1 MITDKYTNL
10 NDGIYCID
18 ARYICPGNACCYLIV
33 EDNEIAIIETGTA
46 FTVEG
51 IEEALRHL
59 SLKKE
64 MVRYIIP
71 THVHLDHAGGAG
83 VLMQKYTNAQLVVH
97 PRGAKHMINPDKL
110 VAGSKAVYGE
120 RKFKELYGEVV
131 PVPEHRTL
139 TMQDRDKIYLKK
151 RILEFR
157 HTPGH
162 AEHHFC
168 IWDQV
173 SQGWFSGDT
182 FGISYEKLGG
192 KLNRFIFPTTSPVQF
207 DPDNLLR
214 SIDLIMEYKP
224 EQIFLTHYSVIKE
237 PAKQAKILREQIES
251 YRKIAIELRFSSNR
265 EQKIFN
271 AIKVM
276 TINNIVSQLPCYDIR
291 MVENLLELDF
301 KLNAQGIDIWISKQ
315 NEKNQKISTG
325 K

>member
-1 MITDKYTNL
+1 MITDKCINL

-46 FTVEG
+46 FTAEG
-51 IEEALRHL
+51 IDEALY
-59 SLKKE
+59 SLGLRKE

-71 THVHLDHAGGAG
+71 THVHLDHAGCAG
-83 VLMQKYTNAQLVVH
+83 VLMQKYTDAQLVIH
-97 PRGAKHMINPDKL
+97 PRGARHMVNPDKL
-110 VAGSKAVYGE
+110 IAGSKAVYGN
-120 RKFKELYGEVV
+120 RKFRELYGEVV
-131 PVPEHRTL
+131 PVPEHRTI
-139 TMQDRDKIYLKK
+139 TMKDKDKLYLKK

-162 AEHHFC
+162 ADHHFC

-173 SQGWFSGDT
+173 SHGWFSGDT
-182 FGISYEKLGG
+182 FGISYEQIGD

-207 DPDNLLR
+207 DPDKLLR

-224 EQIFLTHYSVIKE
+224 KQIFLTHYSVIKE
-237 PAKQAKILREQIES
+237 PAKKAKILREQIES
-251 YRKIAIELRFSSNR
+251 YREIANELRFSSNR
-265 EQKIFN
+265 EEEIFT

-276 TINNIVSQLPCYDIR
+276 TLSNIASKFPCHDIK
-291 MVENLLELDF
+291 MVEELLELDF

-315 NEKNQKISTG
+315 NEKN
-325 K
+325 

>member
-1 MITDKYTNL
+1 MITDKCINL

-46 FTVEG
+46 FTAEG
-51 IEEALRHL
+51 IDEALY
-59 SLKKE
+59 SLGLRKE

-83 VLMQKYTNAQLVVH
+83 VLMQKYTDAQLVIH
-97 PRGAKHMINPDKL
+97 PRGARHMVNPDKL
-110 VAGSKAVYGE
+110 IAGSKAVYGN
-120 RKFKELYGEVV
+120 RKFRELYGEVV
-131 PVPEHRTL
+131 PVPEHRTI
-139 TMQDRDKIYLKK
+139 TMKDKDKLYLKK

-162 AEHHFC
+162 ADHHFC

-173 SQGWFSGDT
+173 SHGWFSGDT
-182 FGISYEKLGG
+182 FGISYEQIGD

-207 DPDNLLR
+207 DPDKLLR

-224 EQIFLTHYSVIKE
+224 KQIFLTHYSVIKE
-237 PAKQAKILREQIES
+237 PAKKAKILREQIES
-251 YRKIAIELRFSSNR
+251 YREIANELRFSSNR
-265 EQKIFN
+265 EEEIFT

-276 TINNIVSQLPCYDIR
+276 TLSNIASKFPCHDIK
-291 MVENLLELDF
+291 MVEELLELDF

-315 NEKNQKISTG
+315 NEKN
-325 K
+325 

>member
-1 MITDKYTNL
+1 MITDKCINL

-46 FTVEG
+46 FTAEG
-51 IEEALRHL
+51 IDEALY
-59 SLKKE
+59 SLGLRKE

-83 VLMQKYTNAQLVVH
+83 VLMQKYTDAQLVIH
-97 PRGAKHMINPDKL
+97 PRGARHMVNPDKL
-110 VAGSKAVYGE
+110 IAGSKAVYGN
-120 RKFKELYGEVV
+120 RKFRELYGEVV
-131 PVPEHRTL
+131 PVPENRTI
-139 TMQDRDKIYLKK
+139 TMKDKDKLYLKK

-162 AEHHFC
+162 ADHHFC

-173 SQGWFSGDT
+173 SHGWFSGDT
-182 FGISYEKLGG
+182 FGISYEQIGD

-207 DPDNLLR
+207 DPEKLLR

-224 EQIFLTHYSVIKE
+224 KQIFLTHYSVIKE
-237 PAKQAKILREQIES
+237 PAKKAKILREQIES
-251 YRKIAIELRFSSNR
+251 YREIANELRFSSNR
-265 EQKIFN
+265 EEEIFT

-276 TINNIVSQLPCYDIR
+276 TLSNIASKFPCHDIK
-291 MVENLLELDF
+291 MVEELLELDF

-315 NEKNQKISTG
+315 NEKN
-325 K
+325 

>member
-1 MITDKYTNL
+1 MITDKCINL

-46 FTVEG
+46 FTAEG
-51 IEEALRHL
+51 IDEALY
-59 SLKKE
+59 SLGLRKE

-83 VLMQKYTNAQLVVH
+83 VLMQKYTDAQLVIH
-97 PRGAKHMINPDKL
+97 PRGVRHMVNPDKL
-110 VAGSKAVYGE
+110 IAGSKAVYGN
-120 RKFKELYGEVV
+120 RKFRELYGEVV
-131 PVPEHRTL
+131 PVPENRTI
-139 TMQDRDKIYLKK
+139 TMKDKDKLYLKK

-162 AEHHFC
+162 ADHHFC

-173 SQGWFSGDT
+173 SHGWFSGDT
-182 FGISYEKLGG
+182 FGISYEQIGD

-207 DPDNLLR
+207 DPDKLLR

-224 EQIFLTHYSVIKE
+224 KQIFLTHYSVIKE
-237 PAKQAKILREQIES
+237 PAKKAKILREQIES
-251 YRKIAIELRFSSNR
+251 YREIANELRFSSNR
-265 EQKIFN
+265 EEEIFT

-276 TINNIVSQLPCYDIR
+276 TLSNIASKFPCHDIK
-291 MVENLLELDF
+291 MVEELLELDF

-315 NEKNQKISTG
+315 NEKN
-325 K
+325 

>member
-1 MITDKYTNL
+1 MITDKCINL

-46 FTVEG
+46 FTAEG
-51 IEEALRHL
+51 IDEAIYSLGLR
-59 SLKKE
+59 KE

-83 VLMQKYTNAQLVVH
+83 VLMQKYTDAQLVIH
-97 PRGAKHMINPDKL
+97 PRGVRHMVNPDKL
-110 VAGSKAVYGE
+110 IAGSKAVYGN
-120 RKFKELYGEVV
+120 RKFRELYGEVV
-131 PVPEHRTL
+131 PVPENRTI
-139 TMQDRDKIYLKK
+139 TMKDKDKLYLKK

-162 AEHHFC
+162 ADHHFC

-173 SQGWFSGDT
+173 SHGWFSGDT
-182 FGISYEKLGG
+182 FGISYEQIGD

-207 DPDNLLR
+207 DPDKLLR

-224 EQIFLTHYSVIKE
+224 KQIFLTHYSVIKE
-237 PAKQAKILREQIES
+237 PAKKAKILREQIES
-251 YRKIAIELRFSSNR
+251 YREIANELRFSSNR
-265 EQKIFN
+265 EEEIFT

-276 TINNIVSQLPCYDIR
+276 TLSNIASKLPCHDIK
-291 MVENLLELDF
+291 MVEKLLELDF
-301 KLNAQGIDIWISKQ
+301 KLNAQGIEIWISKQ
-315 NEKNQKISTG
+315 NEKN
-325 K
+325 